1 MILGHC
7 SIGMTLG
14 SISHLASRIPIFCV
28 SFTQI
33 NDSLIV
39 RVGYVIFLA
48 FDWDLIKGML

>member
-1 MILGHC
+1 MISGYC

-33 NDSLIV
+33 NDSLIA